1 MGRMKMPA
9 KGQKFFF
16 GKYTNNN
23 SKSSGYGKTYAR
35 AAILGTLDTEDIA
48 EHMMN
53 HGCVYGVDVIKGVLD
68 KFFDCAIELLFTN
81 YRIKMNGLGTLCMT
95 LTSEGSDSAG
105 EFTESKI
112 TKANIRLLPDAT
124 MDQQLSGKKLRERMS
139 FTNVASSNFVSFDAA
154 SGEGGEGGS
163 DSGNGGGGNDTP
175 DIDDLP

>member
-1 MGRMKMPA
+1 MGRMKMPQ
-9 KGQKFFF
+9 KGQKFFY

-23 SKSSGYGKTYAR
+23 SKSAGFGKTYGR
-35 AAILGTLDTEDIA
+35 AAIFGTLDTEDIA

-95 LTSEGSDSAG
+95 LTSKGSDSAG
-105 EFTESKI
+105 EFTESFI
-112 TKANIRLLPDAT
+112 EKANIRLLPDAT

-139 FTNVASSNFVSFDAA
+139 FANVAASSFISFDAA
-154 SGEGGEGGS
+154 SGEGGGEGDQG
-163 DSGNGGGGNDTP
+163 GNGGNGGD